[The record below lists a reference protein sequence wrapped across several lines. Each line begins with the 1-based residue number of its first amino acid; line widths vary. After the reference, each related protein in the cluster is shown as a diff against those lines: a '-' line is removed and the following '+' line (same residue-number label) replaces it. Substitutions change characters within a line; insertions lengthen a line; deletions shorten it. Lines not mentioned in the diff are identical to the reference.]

1 MKNNTTAHRS
11 LINQLK
17 KPAKAKSDA
26 SRRRESFDFDWKFF
40 KGDKPGA
47 EQPDF
52 SDADWRN
59 LDLPHDWSIEGPFR
73 EEHGSM
79 TSAHLP
85 TGTGWYRK
93 HFKIPASYRNKKVTI
108 EFDGIYQNSEVWI
121 NGQYLRKRPYGYIS
135 FYYDISP
142 YLNFS
147 GENLMAVRVDNFHQ
161 PNCRWYSGSGIYRHT
176 WLRVTDKLHIAH
188 WGTFVTTDKAS
199 EKSATVQIITRV
211 QNEGKN
217 DIMCTLSTSVL
228 ECDGSAVQTAETS
241 RNIAAGGEY
250 EFIQKVKITNP
261 SLWSP
266 DNPYLHKVRSTVI
279 KQGKATDIYD
289 TVFGVRSIEFDKDK
303 GFLLNGRQVKLHG
316 VCLHHEAGAVGAAVP
331 ERVWE
336 RRLEKLK
343 EMGCNAIRT
352 SHNPYSPEFM
362 DLCDRMGF
370 LVMAE
375 IYDEWKEP
383 KPQTPD
389 FGYRIYFDEW
399 SERDVTDFIR
409 RDRNHPSVVIWSA
422 GNEVVD
428 QVVPAGTETLKKLIN
443 IFHREDPTRPVT
455 VGCDRIVAEPE
466 AVPQKF
472 LKLLDVVGYN
482 YVDRWRDRYEK
493 YYSIDRQ
500 AFPKRKFIGTE
511 NGSLGGIRGDYS
523 YLFPQTTGPISRR
536 NNNRWIDFEQMWK
549 FVSTYDYV
557 SGDFMWTGIDYLGE
571 SNWPRKANTSGVIDT
586 CGFEKDTWYFCQSQ
600 WTDKPMLHIF
610 PHWNWPGKE
619 GEYVPVL
626 CYTNC
631 DSVELF
637 LNGKSLG
644 IQSYWFPRSGMQGEY
659 EDFPARNS
667 IPRTTEDLH
676 LTWTVPYQPGKLK
689 AVGMK
694 NGKEVVT
701 EEISTTGKPAAI
713 RLCADRKIIAA
724 DRIDIAHITCKI
736 LDAQGR
742 MVPVADNEITFKIQG
757 EGKIIGLDNG
767 NPVSHEDYQANHR
780 KAFNGLCL
788 VIIQSAD
795 KNGIIQLSA
804 TSPGLK
810 SDSIT
815 ITTKQF
821 AKGEIK

>member
-1 MKNNTTAHRS
+1 LKNNTTAHRS

-217 DIMCTLSTSVL
+217 DIMCTLSTIVL

>member
-217 DIMCTLSTSVL
+217 DIMCTLSTIVL

-742 MVPVADNEITFKIQG
+742 VVPVADNEITFKIQG

>member
-1 MKNNTTAHRS
+1 MKNNGAPSGARS
-11 LINQLK
+11 Q
-17 KPAKAKSDA
+17 SDA
-26 SRRRESFDFDWKFF
+26 EKVKMNNPTFRLSNNFDFDWKFF
-40 KGDKPGA
+40 KGDIPGA

-52 SDADWRN
+52 SDTEWRS

-73 EEHGSM
+73 EEPGSM

-85 TGTGWYRK
+85 TGIGWYRK
-93 HFKIPASYRNKKVTI
+93 HFKIPGAYRNNKVTV
-108 EFDGIYQNSEVWI
+108 EFDGVYQNSEVWI
-121 NGQYLRKRPYGYIS
+121 NGRYLGKRPYGYIS
-135 FYYDISP
+135 FYYDITP
-142 YLNFS
+142 YLNFG
-147 GENLMAVRVDNFHQ
+147 GENVMAVRVDNSRQ

-176 WLRVTDKLHIAH
+176 RLTVTDKLHIAH
-188 WGTFVTTDKAS
+188 WGTFITSEKVN
-199 EKSATVQIITRV
+199 EKSATVLIKTRV
-211 QNEGKN
+211 QNEDKSNAEFILTIVFLDSDGK
-217 DIMCTLSTSVL
+217 TV
-228 ECDGSAVQTAETS
+228 VTAEAMQS
-241 RNIAAGGEY
+241 IAAGA
-250 EFIQKVKITNP
+250 EFEFTQKIKIAKP
-261 SLWSP
+261 VLWSP
-266 DNPYLHKVRSTVI
+266 ENPYLYTVRSTVI
-279 KQGKATDIYD
+279 KQDRTADEYD
-289 TVFGVRSIEFDKDK
+289 TAFGIREIEFNADN

-343 EMGCNAIRT
+343 AMGCNAIRT

-362 DLCDRMGF
+362 DLCDKMGF
-370 LVMAE
+370 LIMDE

-389 FGYRIYFDEW
+389 YGYRIYFDEW

-409 RDRNHPSVVIWSA
+409 RDRNHPCVVIWSA

-428 QVVPAGTETLKKLIN
+428 QVVPEGTATLKRLIG

-455 VGCDRIVAEPE
+455 VGCDRIIAEPE
-466 AVPQKF
+466 AVPLKF

-500 AFPKRKFIGTE
+500 VFPKRKFIGTE

-523 YLFPQTTGPISRR
+523 YLFPQTTGTISRR

-600 WTDKPMLHIF
+600 WTDKPVLHIF
-610 PHWNWPGKE
+610 PHWNWPGME
-619 GEYVPVL
+619 GEFIPVL

-644 IQSYWFPRSGMQGEY
+644 IQSYWFPRSGMREEY
-659 EDFPARNS
+659 ENFPSRNS
-667 IPRTTEDLH
+667 VSRTTADLH

-689 AVGMK
+689 AVGIK
-694 NGKEVVT
+694 DGKVVVT

-713 RLCADRKIIAA
+713 GLYADRKVLTD
-724 DRIDIAHITCKI
+724 DRRDIAHVTCKI

-742 MVPVADNEITFKIQG
+742 VVPVADNEITFGTKG
-757 EGKIIGLDNG
+757 EGKIIGVDNG
-767 NPVSHEDYQANHR
+767 NPVSHEDYQANRR

-788 VIIQSAD
+788 AIIQSTD
-795 KNGIIQLSA
+795 KTGIIQLA
-804 TSPGLK
+804 AASPGLK
-810 SDSIT
+810 SASIR

>member
-1 MKNNTTAHRS
+1 LKNNTTAHRS

-217 DIMCTLSTSVL
+217 DIMCTLSTIVL

-767 NPVSHEDYQANHR
+767 NPVSHEDYQANRR

>member
-217 DIMCTLSTSVL
+217 DIMCTLSTIVL

>member
-1 MKNNTTAHRS
+1 MKNNGVSSGASSQRS
-11 LINQLK
+11 TK
-17 KPAKAKSDA
+17 KVKVNNPIVRLS
-26 SRRRESFDFDWKFF
+26 ENFDFDWKFF
-40 KGDKPGA
+40 KGDKHGA
-47 EQPDF
+47 EQPYF
-52 SDADWRN
+52 NDAEWRN

-73 EEHGSM
+73 EGPGSM

-93 HFKIPASYRNKKVTI
+93 HFKIPGAYRKKEVII
-108 EFDGIYQNSEVWI
+108 EFDGVYQNSEVWI
-121 NGQYLRKRPYGYIS
+121 NGRYLGKRPYGYIS
-135 FYYDISP
+135 FYYDITP
-142 YLNFS
+142 HLNFG
-147 GENLMAVRVDNFHQ
+147 GENVVAVRVDNSHQ

-176 WLRVTDKLHIAH
+176 RLTITDKLHVAH
-188 WGTFVTTDKAS
+188 WGTFVTSEKVS
-199 EKSATVQIITRV
+199 EKSATIQIKTRV
-211 QNEGKN
+211 RNEGKN
-217 DIMCTLSTSVL
+217 GIMCTLSTSVL
-228 ECDGSAVQTAETS
+228 ECDGKAVQTAETS

-266 DNPYLHKVRSTVI
+266 GNPYLYTVHSMVK
-279 KQGKATDIYD
+279 KQDKAVDNYD
-289 TVFGVRSIEFDKDK
+289 TVVGIREIKFDADK
-303 GFLLNGRQVKLHG
+303 GFLLNGHQVKLHG
-316 VCLHHEAGAVGAAVP
+316 VCLHHEAGPVGAAVP

-343 EMGCNAIRT
+343 AMGCNAIRT

-362 DLCDRMGF
+362 DFCDKMGF
-370 LVMAE
+370 LVMNE
-375 IYDEWKEP
+375 MYDEWKEP

-389 FGYRIYFDEW
+389 YGYRIYFDEW
-399 SERDVTDFIR
+399 AESDVTDFIH
-409 RDRNHPSVVIWSA
+409 RDRNHPCVVIWSA

-428 QVVPAGTETLKKLIN
+428 QLIPEGARTLKKLLD

-455 VGCDRIVAEPE
+455 VGCDRIAAEPD

-472 LKLLDVVGYN
+472 LNLLDVVGYN

-511 NGSLGGIRGDYS
+511 NGSLGGIRGDFS
-523 YLFPQTTGPISRR
+523 YLFPQAAGTNSRR
-536 NNNRWIDFEQMWK
+536 NSNRWIDFEQMWK

-619 GEYVPVL
+619 GEFIPVL

-659 EDFPARNS
+659 ENSPARNS
-667 IPRTTEDLH
+667 VPRTTADLH

-689 AVGMK
+689 AVGIK
-694 NGKEVVT
+694 DGKAVVT

-713 RLCADRKIIAA
+713 GLFADRNIIAA
-724 DRIDIAHITCKI
+724 DRREIAQITCKI

-742 MVPVADNEITFKIQG
+742 TVPVADNEITFKIQG
-757 EGKIIGLDNG
+757 EGKIFGLDNG
-767 NPVSHEDYQANHR
+767 NPVSHESYQANRR

-788 VIIQSAD
+788 AIIQSTD
-795 KNGIIQLSA
+795 KTGLIQLSA

-810 SDSIT
+810 SGSII

-821 AKGEIK
+821 AKGEIR

>member
-1 MKNNTTAHRS
+1 LKNNTTAHRS

-147 GENLMAVRVDNFHQ
+147 GENLMAVRVDNSHQ

-742 MVPVADNEITFKIQG
+742 VVPVADNEITFKIQG

>member
-1 MKNNTTAHRS
+1 LKNNTTAHRS

-217 DIMCTLSTSVL
+217 DIMCTLSTIVL

-742 MVPVADNEITFKIQG
+742 VVPVADNEITFKIQG

-767 NPVSHEDYQANHR
+767 NPVSHEDYQANRR

>member
-1 MKNNTTAHRS
+1 LKNNTTAHRS

-121 NGQYLRKRPYGYIS
+121 NGQYLGKRPYGYIS

-217 DIMCTLSTSVL
+217 DIMCTLSTIVL

-742 MVPVADNEITFKIQG
+742 VVPVADNEITFKIQG

>member
-1 MKNNTTAHRS
+1 MKNNTTTPGS
-11 LINQLK
+11 LIYQSK
-17 KPAKAKSDA
+17 KTAKSDTP
-26 SRRRESFDFDWKFF
+26 RIRESFDFNWKFF
-40 KGDKPGA
+40 KRDAVGADKP
-47 EQPDF
+47 DF
-52 SDADWRN
+52 NDTDWRN

-73 EEHGSM
+73 EEPDSM
-79 TSAHLP
+79 TFAHLP

-93 HFKIPASYRNKKVTI
+93 HFNIPAAYSSKKVTI

-121 NGQYLRKRPYGYIS
+121 NGQFLGKRPYGYIS
-135 FYYDISP
+135 FYYDITAH
-142 YLNFS
+142 LKFS
-147 GENLMAVRVDNFHQ
+147 GENVIAVRVDNSHQ

-176 WLRVTDKLHIAH
+176 WLRVTDKLHVGH
-188 WGTFVTTDKAS
+188 WGTFVTTPRVDK
-199 EKSATVQIITRV
+199 KSAAVQIKTAV

-217 DIMCTLSTSVL
+217 DIMCTLTTSVL
-228 ECDGSAVQTAETS
+228 ECDGKAVKTTETS
-241 RNIAAGGEY
+241 RNIAAGEEY

-266 DNPYLHKVRSTVI
+266 ENPYLYTVRSMVK
-279 KQGKATDIYD
+279 KQDKAVDNYD
-289 TVFGVRSIEFDKDK
+289 TVLGIREIEFDADK

-343 EMGCNAIRT
+343 AMGCNAIRT

-362 DLCDRMGF
+362 DLCDKMGF
-370 LVMAE
+370 LVMNE
-375 IYDEWKEP
+375 MYDEWKEP

-389 FGYRIYFDEW
+389 YGYRIYFDEW
-399 SERDVTDFIR
+399 AEHDVTDFVH
-409 RDRNHPSVVIWSA
+409 RDRNHPGVVIWSA

-428 QVVPAGTETLKKLIN
+428 QVVPAGTVTLKRLIN

-455 VGCDRIVAEPE
+455 VGCDRIAADPD

-472 LKLLDVVGYN
+472 LNLLDVVGYN

-493 YYSIDRQ
+493 YYSTDRQ

-511 NGSLGGIRGDYS
+511 NGSLGGTRGDYA
-523 YLFPQTTGPISRR
+523 YLFPAEPGIIIRR
-536 NNNRWIDFEQMWK
+536 NNNRWLDFEQMWK

-557 SGDFMWTGIDYLGE
+557 AGDFMWTGIDYLGE

-586 CGFEKDTWYFCQSQ
+586 CGFEKDTYYFCQSQ
-600 WTDKPMLHIF
+600 WTEKPMLHLF

-619 GEYVPVL
+619 GEIIPVL

-644 IQSYWFPRSGMQGEY
+644 VQSYWFPRSGMQGEY
-659 EDFPARNS
+659 QNFPARNS
-667 IPRTTEDLH
+667 VPRTTSDLH
-676 LTWTVPYQPGKLK
+676 LTWTVTYQPGKLK
-689 AVGMK
+689 AVGIK
-694 NGKEVVT
+694 DGKTVIT

-713 RLCADRKIIAA
+713 GLCADRKIIAA
-724 DRIDIAHITCKI
+724 DRRDIAHITVNI

-742 MVPVADNEITFKIQG
+742 TIPAADNEITFGIRG
-757 EGKIIGLDNG
+757 AGKILGLDNG
-767 NPVSHEDYQANHR
+767 NPVSHEDYHINRR

-788 VIIQSAD
+788 AIVQSSA
-795 KNGIIQLSA
+795 KPGPISITA

-810 SDSIT
+810 SNSLK
-815 ITTKQF
+815 ITTT
-821 AKGEIK
+821 

>member
-147 GENLMAVRVDNFHQ
+147 GENLMAVRVDNSHQ

-176 WLRVTDKLHIAH
+176 RLTITDKLHVAH
-188 WGTFVTTDKAS
+188 WGTFVTSEKVS
-199 EKSATVQIITRV
+199 EKSATIQIKTRV
-211 QNEGKN
+211 RNEGKN
-217 DIMCTLSTSVL
+217 GIMCTLSTSVL
-228 ECDGSAVQTAETS
+228 ECDGKAVQTAETS

>member
-1 MKNNTTAHRS
+1 LKNNTTAHRS

-121 NGQYLRKRPYGYIS
+121 NGQYLGKRPYGYIS

-742 MVPVADNEITFKIQG
+742 VVPVADNEITFKIQG

>member
-26 SRRRESFDFDWKFF
+26 SLRRESFDFDWKFF

-147 GENLMAVRVDNFHQ
+147 GENLMAVRVDNSHQ

-176 WLRVTDKLHIAH
+176 RLTITDKLHVAH
-188 WGTFVTTDKAS
+188 WGTFVTSEKVS
-199 EKSATVQIITRV
+199 EKSATIQIKTRV
-211 QNEGKN
+211 RNEGKN
-217 DIMCTLSTSVL
+217 GIMCTLSTSVL
-228 ECDGSAVQTAETS
+228 ECDGKAVQTAETS

-742 MVPVADNEITFKIQG
+742 VVPVADNEITFKIQG